1 MSVNLP
7 ASMRKIMGLW
17 PHVSTKGHTFFAG
30 GNGGD
35 RLYLVYNSTAAEG
48 EAPWTLC
55 TEDNDDAEDWT
66 ISRLF
71 PEGGGEEVSH

>member
-7 ASMRKIMGLW
+7 ASMRTITGLW

-30 GNGGD
+30 GNGEA
-35 RLYLVYNSTAAEG
+35 RLYLVYNPNTGKG

-55 TEDNDDAEDWT
+55 TEDNDDAENWT

-71 PEGGGEEVSH
+71 PRGGESK